1 MPSPSR
7 SLGSFG
13 LTSLHF
19 FVFGL
24 MMALGFGTVLA
35 VPTATPPSGAVSPN
49 FSSLNVSG
57 TTTTNDLS
65 ATGTLTSTGNISI
78 NNDLLETQTINSV
91 DYLTVGY
98 SGTSDTQYAGISRTG
113 KISSIVTNEDYGAY
127 VWNNTTQAN
136 KGAIKGRVGT
146 GTWYDGYL
154 GYIDSTGSYGLYTPS
169 NAKILGTLTA
179 AGAAIVN
186 GAISSA
192 NGALNLNDDTTVTGA
207 LTTTGAVNAGGALS
221 VTGALTTTGA
231 VNAGGALSVTG
242 NSNLQGNVYDSV
254 GALVLNDD
262 VQVGITSPI
271 YPGYVA
277 KLFTG
282 ALSAL
287 TYATHAEFG
296 NFDIASTDDL
306 FVDDKIFVGNDIIVT
321 DNISAGG
328 NITATG
334 GIGTFYQNY
343 AYGSIGTGWHFI
355 NVACETGDIMI
366 ACNGRVTPS
375 GARFYGSKFSTYN
388 SRIYCESYGGKD
400 TATSTTSLYAYAYCF
415 SPNGTPTTSTGNQ
428 GGTVDSVPLPD

>member
-1 MPSPSR
+1 MASR
-7 SLGSFG
+7 RSFG

-35 VPTATPPSGAVSPN
+35 VPTATPPSGTVSPN

-57 TTTTNDLS
+57 ATTSATTTVTGDLQGANGLFKATTAGNGRVYLAGNDTETTQVYPDGQIQTNTVNKPYSIWGSNATS
-65 ATGTLTSTGNISI
+65 AA
-78 NNDLLETQTINSV
+78 NN
-91 DYLTVGY
+91 
-98 SGTSDTQYAGISRTG
+98 AGI
-113 KISSIVTNEDYGAY
+113 
-127 VWNNTTQAN
+127 
-136 KGAIKGRVGT
+136 KGTIGSV
-146 GTWYDGYL
+146 DGYL
-154 GYIDSTGSYGLYTPS
+154 GFIDSAGSYGLYTPN
-169 NAKILGTLTA
+169 NAKVLGTFTA
-179 AGAAIVN
+179 AGAALLN

-192 NGALNLNDDTTVTGA
+192 TGALNLNDDTTVTGA
-207 LTTTGAVNAGGALS
+207 LTTTGAVNSGGALS
-221 VTGALTTTGA
+221 VTGT
-231 VNAGGALSVTG
+231 
-242 NSNLQGNVYDSV
+242 SNLQGNVYDSG

-262 VQVGITSPI
+262 VQVGVTSYVPVL
-271 YPGYVA
+271 GYAA

-282 ALSAL
+282 ALSSL
-287 TYATHAEFG
+287 FYATHAEFG

-306 FVDDKIFVGNDIIVT
+306 FVDDKIFVGNELISGGDVTAGDDLISTDDVIAGNDVTVGDDIIVT

-355 NVACETGDIMI
+355 NVGCETGDIMI
-366 ACNGRVTPS
+366 ACNGRVDQS